1 MYSHEENFN
10 IKRIQLN
17 YRKQQLSNLHQ
28 PKLKKK
34 KSTFIHILVKIILS
48 TLHNSCILINEYA
61 ICRA

>member
-34 KSTFIHILVKIILS
+34 KKYIHTHPCENHTFNI
-48 TLHNSCILINEYA
+48 T
-61 ICRA
+61 